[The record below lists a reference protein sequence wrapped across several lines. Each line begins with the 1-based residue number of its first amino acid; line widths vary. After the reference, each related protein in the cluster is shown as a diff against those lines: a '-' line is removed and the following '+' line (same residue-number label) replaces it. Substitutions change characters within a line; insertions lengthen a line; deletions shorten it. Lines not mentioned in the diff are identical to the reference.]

1 MFNSQ
6 TDYIV
11 KLLKN
16 SEFSKQFIN
25 YFENFFI
32 ENQWFIAID
41 YQLLRKKHFVKCGGY
56 FAN

>member
-11 KLLKN
+11 KLRNN

-25 YFENFFI
+25 YFENFLI
-32 ENQWFIAID
+32 ENQRFIAVD
-41 YQLLRKKHFVKCGGY
+41 NQLFRKEHFI
-56 FAN
+56 

>member
-11 KLLKN
+11 KLRNN

-25 YFENFFI
+25 YFENFII
-32 ENQWFIAID
+32 ENQRLRVVD
-41 YQLLRKKHFVKCGGY
+41 YQLLRKEHFVKCGGY
-56 FAN
+56 FTD